1 MIPLPCLTLP
11 THTPLSP
18 PPLLDLCQIHAK
30 DVMEVHDMVMAEKA
44 LAGAPAVAVGGA
56 GGGKMEE

>member
-1 MIPLPCLTLP
+1 
-11 THTPLSP
+11 
-18 PPLLDLCQIHAK
+18 
-30 DVMEVHDMVMAEKA
+30 MEVHDMVMAEKA